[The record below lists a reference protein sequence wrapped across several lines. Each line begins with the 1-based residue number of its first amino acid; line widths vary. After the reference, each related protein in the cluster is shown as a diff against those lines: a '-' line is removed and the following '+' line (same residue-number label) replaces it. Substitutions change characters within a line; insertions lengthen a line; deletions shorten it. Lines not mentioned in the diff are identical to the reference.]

1 MKSTHARSVS
11 RGVATILVAVLLST
25 GFTIYNLI
33 PHGSDA
39 ETTSAE
45 EQVPVTV
52 VPAAM
57 RSLRQVLE
65 QTGDVQ
71 PWGMVNIYSKVSG
84 KIIEQI
90 LVEQGDTVHQ
100 GDPVALLERDLIDA
114 QLAEACAGLAAA
126 EANLGQVEANLKVLA
141 IDRTRMENLLRER
154 AVARQKV
161 DHIQAQY
168 NAMIEQRALARA
180 QIEKSQ
186 AVIRQL
192 TVLSTDHTL
201 RAPIDG
207 IVAQR
212 YLDVG
217 NMTAP
222 GVPLF
227 SLVDDRTVKIVT
239 TVAEKDWPAVQKG
252 MAAEVRVDAHPGKV
266 FQGRVALVSPL
277 VDPATRTARV
287 EIHVPNS
294 ERRLAGGMFANLRL
308 ILGARDALAVPADA
322 IQRLPGTGQPYV
334 YVVADGTAHVRNVVT
349 GMHQG
354 DTVAIESGLTAGE
367 RVVVRG
373 QNRLREGRPVILAA
387 PDSAAPATGEPS

>member
-1 MKSTHARSVS
+1 MKPSYLRSLS
-11 RGVATILVAVLLST
+11 PGVAIILVAILLT
-25 GFTIYNLI
+25 AGFTIYNLI
-33 PHGSDA
+33 PRGPDA
-39 ETTSAE
+39 ETTPAE
-45 EQVPVTV
+45 ERVPVTV
-52 VPAAM
+52 APAAM
-57 RSLRQVLE
+57 HSLSYVLE

-71 PWGMVNIYSKVSG
+71 PWGMVNIFSKVPG

-90 LVEQGDTVHQ
+90 LVEQGDAVRQ
-100 GDPVALLERDLIDA
+100 GDPVAILERDLIDA
-114 QLAEACAGLAAA
+114 QLAEARAGLTAA
-126 EANLGQVEANLKVLA
+126 EANLGQVEANLEALA
-141 IDRTRMENLLRER
+141 KDRTRLENLLRER

-168 NAMIEQRALARA
+168 NAAVEQRAVAQA
-180 QIEKSQ
+180 QIEKSR

-192 TVLSTDHTL
+192 TVLSTHHTL
-201 RAPIDG
+201 RASIDG

-227 SLVDDRTVKIVT
+227 SLVDDRTVKVVT
-239 TVAEKDWPAVQKG
+239 TVTEKDWPAVQKG
-252 MAAEVRVDAHPGKV
+252 MVAEVQVDAHPGEI

-287 EIHVPNS
+287 EIHVPNP
-294 ERRLAGGMFANLRL
+294 ERRLAGGMFANVRL
-308 ILGARDALAVPADA
+308 MLGARDALIVPADA

-334 YVVADGTAHVRNVVT
+334 YVVADETAHVRNVVT

-354 DTVAIESGLTAGE
+354 DTVAIESGLAAGE
-367 RVVVRG
+367 VVVVRG
-373 QNRLREGRPVILAA
+373 QNRLREGRPVTLAA
-387 PDSAAPATGEPS
+387 PDSAASATGEPS